1 MLKFKIRGY
10 TMKGNR
16 LRILMILFICTALFL
31 AILTA
36 CGNNNGIDESYS
48 NCTTDPQ
55 VYTLTM
61 SAPAFFAPLLREA
74 ERYLNRSM
82 NQESGNSFR
91 LELTTYGNHITATQ
105 AEWELHRQRF
115 NMLLMSGEP
124 FDLFVVDRHPLWHYA
139 RGGLLADIYELIDQ
153 DPNVSRDDFFTN
165 ALGGFEYQGQLLSIP
180 PMFGITFVGINSTLP
195 QDFIDRFS
203 QYEMISYM
211 SLLNIYRDLKLAH
224 PGEFDHL
231 VYASLGVLRPYVL
244 LEYAVSDFIDSGA
257 SIARLTDAGFIDF
270 LEVLHFALGSF
281 TNRNDYVPSF
291 MRSRNFIE
299 IQGHRFVF
307 STVDGGFCTWEA
319 LFELDSSPFV
329 NYIPITNS
337 SGRIMTYSRVGVQNQ
352 FLSLAVSNGVNQY
365 LAWEFIRSLIRVS
378 SYQEIRTNEMRAA
391 LNYMVA
397 PNTIN
402 TSIMTEG
409 FAVQAQRA
417 FEQVF
422 YRDSINGLGLISFI
436 RHDEPDALQRQI
448 SNAIVRLE
456 GYVNMPV
463 AHRPYIPAAIWP
475 IYDDFMDGI
484 ITADDAAH
492 RLQNIISLWLIE

>member
-1 MLKFKIRGY
+1 M
-10 TMKGNR
+10 
-16 LRILMILFICTALFL
+16 ALFL

-36 CGNNNGIDESYS
+36 CGRNNEIDESYS
-48 NCTTDPQ
+48 NYIADPQ

-74 ERYLNRSM
+74 ERYLSRIM
-82 NQESGNSFR
+82 YHESGSSFR
-91 LELTTYGNHITATQ
+91 LELTTYGNYITATP

-153 DPNVSRDDFFTN
+153 DPMVSRDDFFTN
-165 ALGGFEYQGQLLSIP
+165 VLEGFEYQGRLLSIP
-180 PMFGITFVGINSTLP
+180 PRFGITFVGINSTLP
-195 QDFIDRFS
+195 QAFIDRFLE
-203 QYEMISYM
+203 YEAISYM

-231 VYASLGVLRPYVL
+231 VYASLGVLRPNVL
-244 LEYAVSDFIDSGA
+244 LEYAISDFIDADA
-257 SIARLTDAGFIDF
+257 STVHLTDIGFINF
-270 LEVLHFALGSF
+270 LEAFRFTLGSF
-281 TNRNDYVPSF
+281 TNRYDYVPSLI
-291 MRSRNFIE
+291 RSRNFIE
-299 IQGHRFVF
+299 TQGQRFVF

-319 LFELDSSPFV
+319 LFELDSSPFI

-337 SGRIMTYSRVGVQNQ
+337 SGRIMTYSKVGAHNQ
-352 FLSLAVSNGVNQY
+352 ILSLAVSSGANQS
-365 LAWEFIRSLIRVS
+365 LAWEFIKSLIRVS
-378 SYQEIRTNEMRAA
+378 SCNEVRTSEMRDA
-391 LNYMVA
+391 LRYMVA

-402 TSIMTEG
+402 PSIMTEG
-409 FAVQAQRA
+409 FAEQAQRA
-417 FEQVF
+417 FEQIF
-422 YRDSINGLGLISFI
+422 YRDSLHGLRLITFI
-436 RHDEPDALQRQI
+436 RHDEPGALHRQI
-448 SNAIVRLE
+448 SNAIARLE
-456 GYVNMPV
+456 GYATMQVMY
-463 AHRPYIPAAIWP
+463 RPYIPAAIWP